1 MDPDAYMGNPAALAG
16 LTPDELDSYML
27 WTWVK
32 GRKAEYGVFLRE
44 WQRRSPDQR
53 NPPPAD

>member
-16 LTPDELDSYML
+16 LSPDELDAYLQQL
-27 WTWVK
+27 WAQ

-44 WQRRSPDQR
+44 WQRRAAEQR
-53 NPPPAD
+53 TPTA